1 MHYIVNKK
9 LELTFNKKLE
19 LKHLLLVYTEKTTV
33 VQNILCHFI
42 DRAIMKSL
50 LKQ

>member
-1 MHYIVNKK
+1 MQYIVR
-9 LELTFNKKLE
+9 TFNKKLE
-19 LKHLLLVYTEKTTV
+19 LKRLLLVYIEKTPA

-42 DRAIMKSL
+42 DRAIMKTL